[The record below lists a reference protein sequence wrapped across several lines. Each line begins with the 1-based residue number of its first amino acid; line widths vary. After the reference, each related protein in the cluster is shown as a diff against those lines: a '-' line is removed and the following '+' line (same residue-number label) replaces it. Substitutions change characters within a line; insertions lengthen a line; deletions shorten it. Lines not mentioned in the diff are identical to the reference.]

1 MSHPSVPEISL
12 EKGRSES
19 NGRNLTMVI
28 LLFLVIV
35 ALAVAANPLT
45 NGVFFKIT
53 NLTNIMKQWPSQGY
67 GLIAIGMLFVILT
80 GGIDLSVGSV
90 LSFSGT
96 VAALLSLDYGWPV
109 WLCMLVGIASGVFWG
124 AVNGFLV
131 ARFDLAPFVVTLATM
146 TTIRGLC
153 QVLSDV
159 AVRPTDP
166 AFPGVTKFNLFGS
179 IPSGMLA
186 LILVVVLAT
195 VFLNRTP
202 LGRSTIAIGGNRE
215 TVRLAGI
222 SVNRGIM
229 TAYMIS
235 GLCAGMAGVIFASRS
250 GQIQPSGAGLAFEL
264 DAIAACVIGGASLM
278 GGKGNIRGMLAGM
291 VVLILM
297 NNILSLRSVQPFYQQ
312 VLKGVIIILVILI
325 QSRSRHRE

>member
-1 MSHPSVPEISL
+1 MPEIAFNR
-12 EKGRSES
+12 GRLLV
-19 NGRNLTMVI
+19 NGRNVTMVA
-28 LLFLVIV
+28 LLCVVML
-35 ALAVAANPLT
+35 ALAIAAHPLT
-45 NGVFFKIT
+45 NGVFYKAS

-96 VAALLSLDYGWPV
+96 VAALLSLDFGLPV
-109 WLCMLVGIASGVFWG
+109 WLCMSVGIASGVVLG
-124 AVNGFLV
+124 AINGFLV

-166 AFPGVTKFNLFGS
+166 AFPGVTKFNLFG
-179 IPSGMLA
+179 IFPSGMLVLVA
-186 LILVVVLAT
+186 FVVVAT

-235 GLCAGMAGVIFASRS
+235 GLCAGVAGVVFASRS

-278 GGKGNIRGMLAGM
+278 GGKGNIRGMMAGM

-297 NNILSLRSVQPFYQQ
+297 NNILSLRSVQSFYQQ
-312 VLKGVIIILVILI
+312 VLKGLIIILVILI
-325 QSRSRHRE
+325 QSRSRQRE